1 MSILQRIQNH
11 VVCYGEKNAQ
21 AQKVYGRTII
31 VSRGCC
37 AIFSGMN
44 CFLTF
49 RLCMIFFWWAFFAV
63 QLFFWILPVPPKK
76 KQWSVSYQSDFLDV
90 HPVSVVLLKFG
101 NDSPGRALVQCDDVL
116 HLVWTNVLSIFL
128 DISRG
133 KRMLRASFVR
143 TIQRYANVHRSS
155 VVTTGSLHSSPLSG
169 LNACKGLKGNNSGEC
184 SQKIV
189 SVAVPFWSYYH
200 STTATATYFMCF
212 RFPFFFYLASD
223 VHHVNS
229 ILL

>member
-1 MSILQRIQNH
+1 MH
-11 VVCYGEKNAQ
+11 D
-21 AQKVYGRTII
+21 
-31 VSRGCC
+31 
-37 AIFSGMN
+37 
-44 CFLTF
+44 
-49 RLCMIFFWWAFFAV
+49 FFWWAFFAV
-63 QLFFWILPVPPKK
+63 QLFFWILPIPPKK
-76 KQWSVSYQSDFLDV
+76 KQWSVPYQSDFLDV

-101 NDSPGRALVQCDDVL
+101 KDSPGRALVQCDDVL

-189 SVAVPFWSYYH
+189 SVAVLFWSYYH

-212 RFPFFFYLASD
+212 RFPFFFTSHLTCTMSMVSYFERKSSKD
-223 VHHVNS
+223 
-229 ILL
+229 LLFSNRVLRQRCSWTQSTRVLI